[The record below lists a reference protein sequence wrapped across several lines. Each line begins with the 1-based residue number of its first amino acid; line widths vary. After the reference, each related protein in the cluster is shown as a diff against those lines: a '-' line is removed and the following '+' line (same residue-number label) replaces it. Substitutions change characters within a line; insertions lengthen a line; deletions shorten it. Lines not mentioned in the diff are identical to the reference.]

1 MEWFMSL
8 EGVSELESAEDFL
21 HHFCVP
27 HDPAQVR
34 HLRLHLMHGFHQRLA
49 ELSSVP
55 PDAAG
60 RFALAQGVLTAVYQ
74 GLAQGCVAE
83 QSSLRVYRRLD
94 PLFIPLSSL
103 SEVSL

>member
-49 ELSSVP
+49 DLSAIP
-55 PDAAG
+55 TDEAG
-60 RFALAQGVLTAVYQ
+60 RFALAQSVLTAVYQ
-74 GLAQGCVAE
+74 GLSQGGVAE

-94 PLFIPLSSL
+94 PLFIPLSQL

>member
-34 HLRLHLMHGFHQRLA
+34 HLRLPLMHGFHQRLA
-49 ELSSVP
+49 ELSAVP
-55 PDAAG
+55 PDEAG

>member
-1 MEWFMSL
+1 MQNASL
-8 EGVSELESAEDFL
+8 IN
-21 HHFCVP
+21 
-27 HDPAQVR
+27 
-34 HLRLHLMHGFHQRLA
+34 LRLHLMHGFHQRLA
-49 ELSSVP
+49 ELGAVP

-60 RFALAQGVLTAVYQ
+60 RFALAQGELTAVYQ